1 MIYKNSNF
9 INLKALEF
17 NIDMR
22 TIFILF
28 SLLFTLTVN
37 AASHKELPAKGNLS
51 LQVFDNANVRFLPLT
66 SQFSHL
72 FVVVLI
78 DAL

>member
-1 MIYKNSNF
+1 
-9 INLKALEF
+9 
-17 NIDMR
+17 MR

-51 LQVFDNANVRFLPLT
+51 LQVFDNANVRFLPNT
-66 SQFSHL
+66 YPSFSEADSDDHDDTGTGYGGSAIYY
-72 FVVVLI
+72 FEENP
-78 DAL
+78 DT